1 MADAKISALP
11 ASTTPLAGTEV
22 VPLVQTGT
30 TKKVSVENIL
40 TSVQPSGNANGIVY
54 LNGSKQASTSAS
66 FFYDGT
72 KLGINTS
79 SVTAIFGKTVQLG
92 DGTANNTIYMV
103 ANGGS
108 GFLANVGTVFSLT
121 GRGSTTLSF
130 GTNDV
135 DRITVDLSG
144 NTTLLTG
151 NLVQGTAAKG
161 VNFTANTPTAGMTSQ
176 LLNWYEEG
184 SWTPSVYDA
193 LTGGN
198 KSATNGSGSYIRIGR
213 QVTVRFN
220 IDNISTAGL
229 TGSNNACI
237 GDLPFTPNTS
247 SMGSFYTYRVGGGT
261 AQSASLTVTAAA
273 TRMRIALFSGNSAT
287 TDVYIRITNLVT
299 GVSAIHG
306 TLTYFV

>member
-22 VPLVQTGT
+22 VPLVQSGT

-79 SVTAIFGKTVQLG
+79 SVTAIYGKTVQLG
-92 DGTANNTIYMV
+92 DGTGNNTIYMV

-121 GRGSTTLSF
+121 GRGSTTLAF

-151 NLVQGTAAKG
+151 DLIISTSGKG
-161 VNFTANTPTAGMTSQ
+161 ITLPGGITWTS
-176 LLNWYEEG
+176 
-184 SWTPSVYDA
+184 
-193 LTGGN
+193 
-198 KSATNGSGSYIRIGR
+198 GSGSPEG
-213 QVTVRFN
+213 V
-220 IDNISTAGL
+220 
-229 TGSNNACI
+229 
-237 GDLPFTPNTS
+237 
-247 SMGSFYTYRVGGGT
+247 
-261 AQSASLTVTAAA
+261 VTAPVGSLYSRSDGGVL
-273 TRMRIALFSGNSAT
+273 TSLYVKTSGSGN
-287 TDVYIRITNLVT
+287 T
-299 GVSAIHG
+299 GWTAK
-306 TLTYFV
+306 